1 MSDEIIRPVTILTGF
16 LGSGKTTFL
25 NHLLE
30 QNPSKRYAIIE
41 NEYGQES
48 IDSELILRAEDG
60 IMELNNGCLCCT
72 LNENLY
78 EILNTLY
85 QRREEYDELIIEATG
100 VADPRGLA
108 DPFLNNYS
116 IKKQFPLNRIICLV
130 DAEQVED
137 QLRTTEEAIHQI
149 TFSDI
154 LLINKID
161 LVSTD
166 RIRALHGVLQGLN
179 PLAQIIDSSKDDYPS
194 IEQAAHNTDLDE
206 GIFDQGIAESQTSW
220 PMIKPHGHH
229 HHDHTDGVESHM
241 IVFDQPFDYTM
252 LHVRVLGFLAFQSE
266 GLYRMKGL
274 IWVSHSDQQML
285 LQSVGSRLSI
295 DDKRP
300 WQQDE
305 VRSSKIVVI
314 GRGFKKKSLEKMFS
328 QCIKKTI

>member
-1 MSDEIIRPVTILTGF
+1 MSKEITRPVTILTGF

-25 NHLLE
+25 NDLV
-30 QNPSKRYAIIE
+30 QRNPNKKYAIIE
-41 NEYGQES
+41 NEYGKES

-60 IMELNNGCLCCT
+60 IVELNNGCLCCT

-78 EILNTLY
+78 DILNTLH
-85 QRREEYDELIIEATG
+85 QRREEYDEVIIEATG

-137 QLRTTEEAIHQI
+137 QLRNTEEAIHQI
-149 TFSDI
+149 TFSDV
-154 LLINKID
+154 LIVNKID

-166 RIRALHGVLQGLN
+166 HINRLNELLNELN
-179 PLAQIIDSSKDDYPS
+179 PLAEIIQGSKDGFPS
-194 IEQAAHNTDLDE
+194 IEQV
-206 GIFDQGIAESQTSW
+206 TSW
-220 PMIKPHGHH
+220 PVTKPHEHH
-229 HHDHTDGVESHM
+229 HHDHTDGVVSHM

-252 LHVRVLGFLAFQSE
+252 LHVRVLGFLAFQAE

-314 GRGFKKKSLEKMFS
+314 GSAWLGRLSRDLVK
-328 QCIKKTI
+328 I